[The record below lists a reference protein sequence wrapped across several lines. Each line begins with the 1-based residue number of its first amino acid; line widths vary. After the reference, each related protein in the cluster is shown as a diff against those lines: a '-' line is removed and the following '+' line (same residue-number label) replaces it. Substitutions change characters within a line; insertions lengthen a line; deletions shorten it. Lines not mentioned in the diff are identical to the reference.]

1 MTDPR
6 DPDAA
11 SDSRKRVAAIERT
24 ALRLLA
30 GLFAGIALSAALAVS
45 HYVVGAVLGAVL
57 AALLAGATLGF
68 LFGIPRAL
76 TVALPGA
83 DGHAGANNGG
93 GFTHNTNLEQI
104 SDWLTKIV
112 VGIGLVES
120 QSIGIAFQGLSRQVA
135 LEWGLGANGAASAG
149 FVLLASL
156 LFGFIG
162 FYIWT
167 RTAFVYYLEHNE
179 TAVAAERRD
188 REAAERRAH
197 QAEAD
202 AARAKQQAEQARQ
215 QAEQAERDIEAARL
229 RNAEAER
236 QAKEAQAQAEAAAR
250 QAEESER
257 QTQEAKKQTQAAQR
271 QSAVYS
277 RMAGYLNSGSIVPLQ
292 VLEQD
297 YTEDWLKKFDE
308 IVENPAERSVPSMG
322 IELES
327 DPNLGQFG
335 GAAIARDRELTAQ
348 VQPLDAD
355 GSAYAITI
363 HVRSLDAA
371 QPLTGKVTIHLHPAF
386 PSAVREVPVVN
397 GEAELRIVASG
408 VFTVGAEADDGATR
422 LELNLAN
429 LTNPPAAS
437 VAS

>member
-6 DPDAA
+6 EPDAA

-45 HYVVGAVLGAVL
+45 HYMVGAVIGAVL

-76 TVALPGA
+76 TVALPGT

-112 VGIGLVES
+112 VGIGLVEA

-135 LEWGLGANGAASAG
+135 VEWGLGANGAASAG

-179 TAVAAERRD
+179 TAVAAERRE
-188 REAAERRAH
+188 REAAERRAR

-202 AARAKQQAEQARQ
+202 AARAKQQAEQAERDTL
-215 QAEQAERDIEAARL
+215 AERERK
-229 RNAEAER
+229 AEAER
-236 QAKEAQAQAEAAAR
+236 QAQQALEQAEQAAR
-250 QAEESER
+250 QTEEAE
-257 QTQEAKKQTQAAQR
+257 KQTQAAQR
-271 QSAVYS
+271 ESDLYS
-277 RMAGYLNSGSIVPLQ
+277 RVAGYLDSGTLEPLRVLKLRDGKDWMKALEEVP
-292 VLEQD
+292 
-297 YTEDWLKKFDE
+297 FA
-308 IVENPAERSVPSMG
+308 NHAEPFER
-322 IELES
+322 IEESEWNS

-335 GAAIARDRELTAQ
+335 GAPIARERELSAQ
-348 VQPLDAD
+348 VQPLDEG
-355 GSAYAITI
+355 GSTCAVTI
-363 HVRSLDAA
+363 RVRSLDPAR
-371 QPLTGKVTIHLHPAF
+371 PLTGTVTIHLHPTF
-386 PSAVREVPVVN
+386 YSTVREVPVVD
-397 GEAELRIVASG
+397 GEAELRIVAAG
-408 VFTVGAEADDGATR
+408 VFTIGAEADGGETR
-422 LELNLAN
+422 LELNLATLPN
-429 LTNPPAAS
+429 LPAAFA
-437 VAS
+437 AS